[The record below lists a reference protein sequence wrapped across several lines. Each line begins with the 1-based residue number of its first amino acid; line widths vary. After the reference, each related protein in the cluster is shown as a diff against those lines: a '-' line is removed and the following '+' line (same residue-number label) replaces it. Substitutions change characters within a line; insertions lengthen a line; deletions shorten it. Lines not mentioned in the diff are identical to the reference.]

1 MAVAVKWVYQ
11 ANATHTGN
19 HVQAGQKPSLCVRLK
34 KHMLCVA
41 AGHPVRVVVRPAADF
56 DAYRTVVQDGMPYPV
71 PAAAE
76 RLERIGHTN
85 GLTVGASRLLE
96 AVKQWMTDPDSLGRI
111 DESEFNNEEEMNE
124 MVKNETSTQP
134 EAQTSAE
141 GVATSA
147 PATSAKAKG
156 SKKAATKPAATKP
169 GKMQRAILAA
179 TKPTDAKPAASKPA
193 KAPKASNAKLP
204 KRESKG
210 ETPFRAGTAKEKAYL
225 AFKADAARVQAM
237 DRDKRKEWA
246 TKLAG
251 KLGVSPGTISSWVS
265 GQFAKALSAAK

>member
-1 MAVAVKWVYQ
+1 MAVAIKWVYQ

-41 AGHPVRVVVRPAADF
+41 AGYPVRVVVRPAADF
-56 DAYRTVVQDGMPYPV
+56 DAYRTVVQDGMPYSV
-71 PAAAE
+71 PAAVD

-85 GLTVGASRLLE
+85 GITVGASRLLE

-124 MVKNETSTQP
+124 MVKNETNTQP

-141 GVATSA
+141 GAATSA
-147 PATSAKAKG
+147 PTTSAKAKG
-156 SKKAATKPAATKP
+156 SKKVASKPAASKP

-179 TKPTDAKPAASKPA
+179 TKPTDAKPAKE
-193 KAPKASNAKLP
+193 PKASGAKLP

-246 TKLAG
+246 TKLAA
-251 KLGVSPGTISSWVS
+251 KLGLSAGTVASWVS
-265 GQFAKALSAAK
+265 GQFAKALEASK